1 MTRPNQAPGMT
12 IYHMG
17 NSDQRPNF
25 GIKPLTLLNQKINSN
40 VIVELKGGRSYRGV
54 LDGYD
59 PHMNLVLRNA
69 EELHNSEIKRKL
81 EMTIV
86 RGDNVI
92 YISP

>member
-1 MTRPNQAPGMT
+1 M
-12 IYHMG
+12 
-17 NSDQRPNF
+17 
-25 GIKPLTLLNQKINSN
+25 KPLAVLNKAINQH
-40 VIVELKGGRSYRGV
+40 VIVELKGKRGYRGT

-69 EELHNSEIKRKL
+69 EEILDAKVTRK
-81 EMTIV
+81 MDTIIV